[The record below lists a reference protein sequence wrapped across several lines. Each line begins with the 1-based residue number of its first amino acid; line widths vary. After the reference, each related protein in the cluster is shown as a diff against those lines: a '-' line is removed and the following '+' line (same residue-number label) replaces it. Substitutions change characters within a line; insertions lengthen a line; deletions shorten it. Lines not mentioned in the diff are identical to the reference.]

1 MKQVRILGK
10 WLLIIVPLSFVIGTA
25 IAFFL
30 WSLDQVTDLRIQNPW
45 LLYLLPFTG
54 VFIIWFYRRYGG
66 TSEKGNNLIM
76 DEIHEPGGG
85 VPVRMAPL
93 VYFGT
98 ILTHLFGGSAG
109 REGTAVQIGG
119 SISALFRRYIRLNE
133 SDTRILLISGVAAG
147 FGAVFGTPLTG
158 AIFAIEVLAIGKIRY
173 DAIIPALLASILADI
188 SCSIWGLGHTEY
200 SILFIEN
207 TYLFD
212 AKVRIDPL
220 LMGKVLLACVAFG
233 LTGFL
238 FGELTHRIKDLAF
251 RFIKN
256 PYLIPLIGGLVV
268 IGITYLYGSYDYN
281 GLGVESYREGGV
293 SILSSFKEGGAH
305 AFSWLQKLALTSVT
319 LGTGFKGGEVTPLFF
334 VGSTLGNV
342 LGELLDAPIDL
353 FAGLGFIAVFAAAT
367 NTPLACT
374 LMGVELFGSDNILY
388 YAVACFVAFFFSGHT
403 GIYTSQK
410 VGVPKI
416 FDLHHHKESTLGEIR
431 KTGIEKR
438 KSARKKRKERQNE
451 NNNL

>member
-1 MKQVRILGK
+1 MKEFRILGK
-10 WLLIIVPLSFVIGTA
+10 WLLIIVPLSAVIGTA

-30 WSLDQVTDLRIQNPW
+30 WSLDYVTELRIENPW
-45 LLYLLPFTG
+45 LLYLLPLIG
-54 VFIIWFYRRYGG
+54 VLIIWFYRKFGKE
-66 TSEKGNNLIM
+66 SEKGNNLIM

-119 SISALFRRYIRLNE
+119 SISSLFRKYINLNE

-158 AIFAIEVLAIGKIRY
+158 AIFAIEVLAIGKLRY
-173 DAIIPALLASILADI
+173 DAIIPALLASVLADV

-207 TYLFD
+207 AYLFD
-212 AKVRIDPL
+212 EKVQINPL
-220 LMGKVLLACVAFG
+220 LLGKVLIACVAFG
-233 LTGFL
+233 LAGFL
-238 FGELTHRIKDLAF
+238 FGELTHRIKDLSKK
-251 RFIKN
+251 FIQN
-256 PYLIPLIGGLVV
+256 PYLIPFVGGVLV
-268 IGITYLYGSYDYN
+268 IGITYLFGNYDYN

-293 SILSSFKEGGAH
+293 SILSSFQEGGAD
-305 AFSWLQKLALTSVT
+305 ALSWLKKIALTSVT

-342 LGELLDAPIDL
+342 LGDLMDAPIDL

-374 LMGVELFGSDNILY
+374 IMGVELFGSDNILY
-388 YAVACFVAFFFSGHT
+388 YAIACFVAYFFSGHT
-403 GIYTSQK
+403 GIYSSQK

-416 FDLHHHKESTLGEIR
+416 FDYYHDKESTLGEIR
-431 KTGIEKR
+431 KEGIKKR
-438 KSARKKRKERQNE
+438 KQARKKSKEKKR
-451 NNNL
+451 NNP

>member
-1 MKQVRILGK
+1 MKEFRILGK
-10 WLLIIVPLSFVIGTA
+10 WMLIIVPLSAVIGTA

-30 WSLDQVTDLRIQNPW
+30 WSLDYVTDLRIENPW
-45 LLYLLPFTG
+45 LLYLLPLIG
-54 VFIIWFYRRYGG
+54 VLIIWFYRKFGG
-66 TSEKGNNLIM
+66 KSEKGNNLIM

-93 VYFGT
+93 VYLGT

-119 SISALFRRYIRLNE
+119 SISALFRRYISLNE
-133 SDTRILLISGVAAG
+133 SDTRILLTSGVAAG

-158 AIFAIEVLAIGKIRY
+158 AIFAIEVLTIGKIRY
-173 DAIIPALLASILADI
+173 DAIIPALLASVLADV

-207 TYLFD
+207 AYLFSE
-212 AKVRIDPL
+212 KVQIDPL
-220 LMGKVLLACVAFG
+220 LLGKVLVACIAFG
-233 LTGFL
+233 LAGFL
-238 FGELTHRIKDLAF
+238 FGELTHRIKDLSR

-256 PYLIPLIGGLVV
+256 PYLIPLVGGIVV
-268 IGITYLYGSYDYN
+268 IAITFLYGNYDYN

-293 SILSSFKEGGAH
+293 SILSSFKEGGAN
-305 AFSWLQKLALTSVT
+305 AFSWLQKLVLTSVT

-342 LGELLDAPIDL
+342 MGELMDAPIDL

-374 LMGVELFGSDNILY
+374 IMGVELFGSDNILY
-388 YAVACFVAFFFSGHT
+388 YAIACFVAYFFSGHS
-403 GIYTSQK
+403 GIYSSQK

-416 FDLHHHKESTLGEIR
+416 FDYHHHKESTLGEIR
-431 KTGIEKR
+431 KEGI
-438 KSARKKRKERQNE
+438 KKRKEARKTKREKRKNKD
-451 NNNL
+451 

>member
-1 MKQVRILGK
+1 MKEFRILIK
-10 WLLIIVPLSFVIGTA
+10 WLVIIVPLSAVIGTA

-30 WSLDQVTDLRIQNPW
+30 WSLDFVTDLRIKNPW
-45 LLYLLPFTG
+45 LLYLLPFIG
-54 VFIIWFYRRYGG
+54 LLIIWFYKKYGG
-66 TSEKGNNLIM
+66 KSERGSNLIM

-119 SISALFRRYIRLNE
+119 SISALFRKYINLDE

-147 FGAVFGTPLTG
+147 FGAVFGTPLAG

-173 DAIIPALLASILADI
+173 DAIIPALLASVLADL

-207 TYLFD
+207 AYLFD
-212 AKVRIDPL
+212 EKIRIDPL
-220 LMGKVLLACVAFG
+220 LFGKILVACMAFG
-233 LTGFL
+233 LTGYL
-238 FGELTHRIKDLAF
+238 FGELTHRIKDLSK

-256 PYLIPLIGGLVV
+256 TYLIPLIGGAVV
-268 IGITYLYGSYDYN
+268 IGITFLYGNYDYN

-293 SILSSFKEGGAH
+293 SILSSFQEGGAN
-305 AFSWLQKLALTSVT
+305 ALSWLQKLALTSVT

-342 LGELLDAPIDL
+342 LGDLMDAPIDL
-353 FAGLGFIAVFAAAT
+353 LAGLGFIAVFAAAT

-374 LMGVELFGSDNILY
+374 IMGVELFGSDNILY
-388 YAVACFVAFFFSGHT
+388 YAIACFVAYFFSGHT
-403 GIYTSQK
+403 GIYSSQK

-431 KTGIEKR
+431 KSGIEKR
-438 KSARKKRKERQNE
+438 QHARKKKKEKRKKTK
-451 NNNL
+451 

>member
-1 MKQVRILGK
+1 MKELRILGK
-10 WLLIIVPLSFVIGTA
+10 WLLIIVPLSAVIGTA

-30 WSLDQVTDLRIQNPW
+30 WSLDYVTDLRIEHPW
-45 LLYLLPFTG
+45 LLYLLPLIG
-54 VFIIWFYRRYGG
+54 VLIIWFYRKFGG
-66 TSEKGNNLIM
+66 KSEKGNNLIM

-93 VYFGT
+93 VYLGT

-119 SISALFRRYIRLNE
+119 SISALFTKYINLNE
-133 SDTRILLISGVAAG
+133 SDTRILLTSGVAAG

-158 AIFAIEVLAIGKIRY
+158 AIFAIEVLTIGKIRY
-173 DAIIPALLASILADI
+173 DAIIPALLASVLADV

-207 TYLFD
+207 AYLFNE
-212 AKVRIDPL
+212 KVQIDPL
-220 LMGKVLLACVAFG
+220 LLGKVLIACIAFG
-233 LTGFL
+233 LAGFL
-238 FGELTHRIKDLAF
+238 FGELTHRIKDLS
-251 RFIKN
+251 RKFIKN
-256 PYLIPLIGGLVV
+256 PYLIPMVGGIVV
-268 IGITYLYGSYDYN
+268 IAITFLYGNYDYN

-293 SILSSFKEGGAH
+293 SILSSFKEGGAN
-305 AFSWLQKLALTSVT
+305 AFSWLQKLVLTSVT
-319 LGTGFKGGEVTPLFF
+319 LGTGFKGGEVTPLFY

-342 LGELLDAPIDL
+342 MGELMDAPIDL

-374 LMGVELFGSDNILY
+374 IMGVELFGSDNILY
-388 YAVACFVAFFFSGHT
+388 YAIACFVAYFFSGHN
-403 GIYTSQK
+403 GIYSSQK

-416 FDLHHHKESTLGEIR
+416 FDYHHDKELTLGEIR
-431 KTGIEKR
+431 KEEI
-438 KSARKKRKERQNE
+438 KKRKEARKAKKEKRKNRE
-451 NNNL
+451 

>member
-1 MKQVRILGK
+1 
-10 WLLIIVPLSFVIGTA
+10 LI
-25 IAFFL
+25 
-30 WSLDQVTDLRIQNPW
+30 
-45 LLYLLPFTG
+45 G
-54 VFIIWFYRRYGG
+54 VLIIWFYRKFGG
-66 TSEKGNNLIM
+66 KSEKGNNLIM

-93 VYFGT
+93 VYLGT

-119 SISALFRRYIRLNE
+119 SISALFRRYISLNE
-133 SDTRILLISGVAAG
+133 SDTRILLTSGVAAG

-158 AIFAIEVLAIGKIRY
+158 AIFAIEVLTIGKIRY
-173 DAIIPALLASILADI
+173 DAIIPALLASVLADV

-207 TYLFD
+207 AYLFNE
-212 AKVRIDPL
+212 KVQINPL
-220 LMGKVLLACVAFG
+220 LLGKVLVACIAFG
-233 LTGFL
+233 LAGFL
-238 FGELTHRIKDLAF
+238 FGELTHRIKDLSK

-256 PYLIPLIGGLVV
+256 PYLIPLVGGIVV
-268 IGITYLYGSYDYN
+268 IAITFLYGNYDYN

-293 SILSSFKEGGAH
+293 SILSSFQEGGSH
-305 AFSWLQKLALTSVT
+305 AFSWLQKLVLTSVT

-342 LGELLDAPIDL
+342 MGELMDAPIDL

-374 LMGVELFGSDNILY
+374 IMGVELFGSDNILY
-388 YAVACFVAFFFSGHT
+388 YAIACFVAYFFSGHS
-403 GIYTSQK
+403 GIYSSQK

-416 FDLHHHKESTLGEIR
+416 FDYHHHKESTLGEIR
-431 KTGIEKR
+431 KEGI
-438 KSARKKRKERQNE
+438 KKRKEARKTKSEKRKNKD
-451 NNNL
+451 

>member
-1 MKQVRILGK
+1 MKELRILGK
-10 WLLIIVPLSFVIGTA
+10 WLLIIVPLSAAVGTA

-30 WSLDQVTDLRIQNPW
+30 WSLDYVTDLRIQNPW
-45 LLYLLPFTG
+45 LVYLLPLIG
-54 VFIIWFYRRYGG
+54 VFIIWFYRKYGG
-66 TSEKGNNLIM
+66 TSDKGNNLIM

-93 VYFGT
+93 VYLGT

-119 SISALFRRYIRLNE
+119 SISALFRKYINLDE
-133 SDTRILLISGVAAG
+133 PDTRILLISGVAAG
-147 FGAVFGTPLTG
+147 FGAVFGTPLAG
-158 AIFAIEVLAIGKIRY
+158 AIFALEVMAIGKIRY
-173 DAIIPALLASILADI
+173 EAIIPALLASVLADI
-188 SCSIWGLGHTEY
+188 CCSIWGLGHTEY

-212 AKVRIDPL
+212 AKVRVDPL
-220 LMGKVLLACVAFG
+220 LLGKVLLACVAFG
-233 LTGFL
+233 LAGYL
-238 FGELTHRIKDLAF
+238 FGEVTHRIKDLA
-251 RFIKN
+251 RRMIKN
-256 PYLIPLIGGLVV
+256 PLLIPFIGGTVV
-268 IGITYLYGSYDYN
+268 IGITLLYGNYDYN

-293 SILSSFKEGGAH
+293 SILSSFQEGGAH
-305 AFSWLQKLALTSVT
+305 ALSWLQKIALTSVT

-342 LGELLDAPIDL
+342 LGDLMDAPIDL

-374 LMGVELFGSDNILY
+374 IMGVELFGSDNILY
-388 YAVACFVAFFFSGHT
+388 YAIACFVAYFFSGHT
-403 GIYTSQK
+403 GIYSSQK

-416 FDLHHHKESTLGEIR
+416 FDYHHHKESTLGEIR
-431 KTGIEKR
+431 KEIIEKR
-438 KSARKKRKERQNE
+438 KDARKLRRDKRKRER
-451 NNNL
+451 

>member
-1 MKQVRILGK
+1 MKEFRILSK
-10 WLLIIVPLSFVIGTA
+10 WFLIIVPLSAVIGTA

-30 WSLDQVTDLRIQNPW
+30 WSLDKVTDLRIENPW
-45 LLYLLPFTG
+45 LLYLLPLIG
-54 VFIIWFYRRYGG
+54 VIIIWFYRKYGG
-66 TSEKGNNLIM
+66 RSEKGNNLIM

-85 VPVRMAPL
+85 IPVRMAPM

-119 SISALFRRYIRLNE
+119 SISALFRKHIYLNE

-173 DAIIPALLASILADI
+173 DAIIPALLASVLADV
-188 SCSIWGLGHTEY
+188 SCSIWGLGHIEY

-207 TYLFD
+207 AYLFD
-212 AKVRIDPL
+212 EKVRIDPL
-220 LMGKVLLACVAFG
+220 LLGKILIACVAFG
-233 LTGFL
+233 LAGFL
-238 FGELTHRIKDLAF
+238 FGELTHRIKDLAR

-256 PYLIPLIGGLVV
+256 PFLIPLIGGVIV
-268 IGITYLYGSYDYN
+268 IGISVLYGNYDYN

-305 AFSWLQKLALTSVT
+305 ALSWLQKLLLTSVT

-334 VGSTLGNV
+334 VGATLGNV
-342 LGELLDAPIDL
+342 LGDLLDAPIDL
-353 FAGLGFIAVFAAAT
+353 FAGLGFLAVFAAAT

-374 LMGVELFGSDNILY
+374 IMGVELFGSDNILY
-388 YAVACFVAFFFSGHT
+388 YAIACFVAYFFSGHT
-403 GIYTSQK
+403 GIYSSQK

-438 KSARKKRKERQNE
+438 KHARKKKREKR
-451 NNNL
+451 NNKQ

>member
-1 MKQVRILGK
+1 MKEFRILGK
-10 WLLIIVPLSFVIGTA
+10 WLLIIVPLSAVIGTA

-30 WSLDQVTDLRIQNPW
+30 WSLDYVTDLRIENPW
-45 LLYLLPFTG
+45 LLYLLPLIG
-54 VFIIWFYRRYGG
+54 VLIIWFYRKFGG
-66 TSEKGNNLIM
+66 KSEKGNNLIM

-93 VYFGT
+93 VYLGT

-119 SISALFRRYIRLNE
+119 SISALFRRYINLNE
-133 SDTRILLISGVAAG
+133 SDTRILLTSGVAAG

-158 AIFAIEVLAIGKIRY
+158 AIFAIEVLTIGKIRY
-173 DAIIPALLASILADI
+173 DAIIPALLASVLADV

-207 TYLFD
+207 AYLFNE
-212 AKVRIDPL
+212 KVQIDPL
-220 LMGKVLLACVAFG
+220 LLGKVLVACIAFG
-233 LTGFL
+233 LAGFL
-238 FGELTHRIKDLAF
+238 FGELTHRIKDLSK

-256 PYLIPLIGGLVV
+256 PYLIPLVGGIVV
-268 IGITYLYGSYDYN
+268 IAITFLYGNYDYN

-293 SILSSFKEGGAH
+293 SILSSFKEGGAN
-305 AFSWLQKLALTSVT
+305 AFSWLQKLVLTSVT

-342 LGELLDAPIDL
+342 MGELMDAPIDL

-374 LMGVELFGSDNILY
+374 IMGVELFGSDNILY
-388 YAVACFVAFFFSGHT
+388 YAIACFVAYFFSGHS
-403 GIYTSQK
+403 GIYSSQK

-416 FDLHHHKESTLGEIR
+416 FDYHHHKESTLGEIR
-431 KTGIEKR
+431 KEGI
-438 KSARKKRKERQNE
+438 KKRKEARKTKSEKRKNKD
-451 NNNL
+451 